1 MNCLLI
7 NEQDTKTGPI
17 TPRDEEEWGFP
28 MNTVYYF
35 CNIILILEG
44 RQVCNFVVN
53 AKASNSNWIHRLTA
67 IFGSKV
73 SQEYSRRILQI
84 KRKRTVWNKICNTC
98 VNRTFFLLSAI
109 GHFYICNLH
118 LDLGSL
124 KSREKC
130 CRTYTHKNDVIIW
143 PGNL

>member
-17 TPRDEEEWGFP
+17 TPREKEEWGFP

-53 AKASNSNWIHRLTA
+53 AKASNSNWIAQFIDLLPFSGPKSVRNIPGEFYKLRER
-67 IFGSKV
+67 G
-73 SQEYSRRILQI
+73 QYGI
-84 KRKRTVWNKICNTC
+84 K
-98 VNRTFFLLSAI
+98 FA
-109 GHFYICNLH
+109 
-118 LDLGSL
+118 
-124 KSREKC
+124 
-130 CRTYTHKNDVIIW
+130 THA
-143 PGNL
+143 